1 MGKYNG
7 AIITTAGQNL
17 IASAIA
23 GGNEIYFT
31 KMQVSSYAY
40 PSTTDFLALTSL
52 QSVEDEVDIV
62 SAEVY
67 GGNIVQV
74 SSRVDNSNVAAA
86 YLIETLGLFAKIGE
100 NGTNTLV
107 AVITAET
114 PDQMPVTD
122 PESPSAFIY
131 NVQMT
136 VQNADSITVTVNPA
150 GTVTVEMLRGY
161 VKKIDLDYFLE
172 ITVPTT
178 GWAGSASPYTKT
190 VTAAGVTAAS
200 VPFVTVSYANGITRT
215 QKKAVDK
222 AAALFTGMTTG
233 AGQVTISAC
242 DIPATAV
249 TLALRGI

>member
-131 NVQMT
+131 KWR
-136 VQNADSITVTVNPA
+136 
-150 GTVTVEMLRGY
+150 GTRR
-161 VKKIDLDYFLE
+161 
-172 ITVPTT
+172 
-178 GWAGSASPYTKT
+178 SRPY
-190 VTAAGVTAAS
+190 AQ
-200 VPFVTVSYANGITRT
+200 RW
-215 QKKAVDK
+215 
-222 AAALFTGMTTG
+222 
-233 AGQVTISAC
+233 
-242 DIPATAV
+242 
-249 TLALRGI
+249 